1 MTGSQFCRSRSCGL
15 QPQRLRSALF
25 ALVLSLALAPAFTA
39 AQSQDLKSPVLTG
52 FEQRIVTKVLPNGL
66 TLIVCERPDAPVFS
80 YSTFID
86 AGDVNDPSGQ
96 SGLAHMFE
104 HLAFKGTSQI
114 GTKDY
119 EAEKVALAK
128 VEAAN
133 DAYEAEY
140 LKPVGRDPEKL
151 KVLYR
156 AFVDA
161 QAEAHKLVVPNQ
173 FTDVAER
180 NGAAGLN
187 AQTGLDETQYFWSMP
202 ENRLELWAWLESSRL
217 ADTVPR
223 EFYKER
229 DVVIEERR
237 MRTDSNPIG
246 RLVEQFL
253 ATAYVAHPYGR
264 SSIGWPSE
272 VSQITATEAMDFHK
286 KYYVG
291 SNIVVAVVGDVK
303 AAEVLPMLEKYFGRV
318 PGGPK
323 PEEMTTVEP
332 RQFAEKSVVIREQT
346 QPFYLE
352 GYHRPDY
359 RDPDDAVYDAIG
371 DILSNGRV
379 SRLYRSLV
387 RDQQIAAVAEGFSPF
402 PGDKYPG
409 LFAFYAIPLPG
420 HTPAEMRDAIHKEI
434 DRLKSADVTDAELQM
449 FKTRTRADL
458 LRGLAD
464 NQGLTN
470 SLSQYQTR
478 YGDWRELFRQ
488 LDRVDKVTKA
498 DIRRV
503 ANKVFVDSNRTSAEI
518 DTESKP
524 AAGPNAPAQKQGG
537 AQ

>member
-1 MTGSQFCRSRSCGL
+1 MRAAALGL
-15 QPQRLRSALF
+15 A
-25 ALVLSLALAPAFTA
+25 VVWTALAASQA
-39 AQSQDLKSPVLTG
+39 QDLKS
-52 FEQRIVTKVLPNGL
+52 FEQRTTTKVLPNGL
-66 TLIVCERPDAPVFS
+66 TLIVCERPEAPVFS

-86 AGDVNDPSGQ
+86 AGDVNDPSGE

-114 GTKDY
+114 GTTDY
-119 EAEKVALAK
+119 TAEKVALAK

-133 DAYEAEY
+133 NAYEAEY
-140 LKPVGRDPEKL
+140 LKAVGRDPKKL
-151 KVLYR
+151 AELKQNLK
-156 AFVDA
+156 DA
-161 QAEAHKLVVPNQ
+161 EAEAHKYVIPNQ
-173 FTDVAER
+173 FSDVAER
-180 NGAAGLN
+180 NGAEGLN
-187 AQTGLDETQYFWSMP
+187 AETGLDETQYFWSMP

-253 ATAYVAHPYGR
+253 ATAYVAHNYGR
-264 SSIGWPSE
+264 SGIGWSSE
-272 VSQITATEAMDFHK
+272 VSQINATEAMAFHK

-291 SNIVVAVVGDVK
+291 ANIVVAVVGDVK
-303 AAEVLPMLEKYFGRV
+303 ASDALPVLERYFSRV
-318 PGGPK
+318 PAGPK

-332 RQFAEKSVVIREQT
+332 RQFAEKTVAIREQT

-359 RDPDDAVYDAIG
+359 RDPDDAVYDAIQ
-371 DILSNGRV
+371 DIISNGRV

-387 RDQQIAAVAEGFSPF
+387 RDQRIAAEAEGFSPF

-409 LFAFYAIPLPG
+409 LFAFYAIPLPE

-434 DRLKSADVTDAELQM
+434 EKLKTADVTGEELAI
-449 FKTRTRADL
+449 FKTRTRASL

-464 NQGLTN
+464 NQGLAN
-470 SLSQYQTR
+470 DLAEYQTR

-503 ANKVFVDSNRTSAEI
+503 ANQVFVHGNRTEAWIE
-518 DTESKP
+518 TAPP
-524 AAGPNAPAQKQGG
+524 AAEKAAQKDGG

>member
-1 MTGSQFCRSRSCGL
+1 MQSRILPWST
-15 QPQRLRSALF
+15 RWI
-25 ALVLSLALAPAFTA
+25 LVLFVALAALSIA
-39 AQSQDLKSPVLTG
+39 GAKAQDLKS
-52 FEQRIVTKVLPNGL
+52 FEQRITTKVLPNGL
-66 TLIVCERPDAPVFS
+66 TLIICERPDAPVFS

-86 AGDVNDPSGQ
+86 AGDVNDPSGE

-104 HLAFKGTSQI
+104 HLAFKGTSEI
-114 GTKDY
+114 GTTDY
-119 EAEKVALAK
+119 AAEKIALAK

-140 LKPVGRDPEKL
+140 LKAVGRDENKL
-151 KVLYR
+151 AELKK
-156 AFVDA
+156 AFIDA
-161 QAEAHKLVVPNQ
+161 QAEAHKFVIPNQ
-173 FTDVAER
+173 FTDIAER
-180 NGAAGLN
+180 SGAEGLN
-187 AQTGLDETQYFWSMP
+187 AETGLDDTRYFWSMP
-202 ENRLELWAWLESSRL
+202 ENRLELWAYLESSRL

-246 RLVEQFL
+246 RLIEQFA
-253 ATAYVAHPYGR
+253 ATAYVAHNYGR

-272 VSQITATEAMDFHK
+272 VSQINATEAMEFHK

-291 SNIVVAVVGDVK
+291 ANVVVAVVGDVK
-303 AAEVLPMLEKYFGRV
+303 AAEALPMLEKYFSKV
-318 PGGPK
+318 PAGPK

-332 RQFAEKSVVIREQT
+332 KQFAEKTVTIREQT
-346 QPFYLE
+346 QPIYVE
-352 GYHRPDY
+352 GYHRPSY
-359 RDPDDAVYDAIG
+359 RDPNDNVYDAIS

-387 RDQQIAAVAEGFSPF
+387 RDQQIAAEAAGFSGF

-409 LFAFYAIPLPG
+409 LFAFLAVPLPG

-434 DRLKSADVTDAELQM
+434 DKLKTADVTDDELAM
-449 FKTRTRADL
+449 YKTRTRADL

-464 NQGLTN
+464 NQGLAN
-470 SLSQYQTR
+470 DLAEYQTR
-478 YGDWRELFRQ
+478 YGDWRELFLQ
-488 LDRVDKVTKA
+488 LDKVDKVTKA

-503 ANKVFVDSNRTSAEI
+503 ANEVFVSSNRTSAEI
-518 DTESKP
+518 DTE
-524 AAGPNAPAQKQGG
+524 APAGNSKQAGG

>member
-1 MTGSQFCRSRSCGL
+1 MRNRILPWFWNGI
-15 QPQRLRSALF
+15 
-25 ALVLSLALAPAFTA
+25 LALTLAVISFAG
-39 AQSQDLKSPVLTG
+39 AQAQDLKS
-52 FEQRIVTKVLPNGL
+52 FEQKTTTKVLPNGL
-66 TLIVCERPDAPVFS
+66 TLIVCERPEAPVFS

-86 AGDVNDPSGQ
+86 AGDVNDPSGE

-114 GTKDY
+114 GTRNY
-119 EAEKVALAK
+119 AAEKIALAK

-133 DAYEAEY
+133 NAYEAEN
-140 LKPVGRDPEKL
+140 LKAVGRDPQKL
-151 KVLYR
+151 ASLKK
-156 AFVDA
+156 AFLDA
-161 QAEAHKLVVPNQ
+161 QAEAHKYVIPNQ

-180 NGAAGLN
+180 NGAEGLN
-187 AQTGLDETQYFWSMP
+187 AETALDDTMFFWSMP

-246 RLVEQFL
+246 RLIEQFL
-253 ATAYVAHPYGR
+253 ATAYVAHNYGR

-272 VSQITATEAMDFHK
+272 VSQITATEAMEFHK

-291 SNIVVAVVGDVK
+291 ANIVVAVVGDVK
-303 AAEVLPMLEKYFGRV
+303 ATEALPMLEKYFSRV

-332 RQFAEKSVVIREQT
+332 RQFAEKTVTIREST
-346 QPFYLE
+346 QPFYIE

-359 RDPDDAVYDAIG
+359 RDPDDTVYDAIS
-371 DILSNGRV
+371 DIMSNGRV

-387 RDQQIAAVAEGFSPF
+387 RDQQIAAEAEGFSPF

-409 LFAFYAIPLPG
+409 LFAFYAVPVPG

-434 DRLKSADVTDAELQM
+434 EKLRSTDVTDDELAM
-449 FKTRTRADL
+449 YKTRTRADL

-464 NQGLTN
+464 NQGLANT
-470 SLSQYQTR
+470 LAEYQTR

-503 ANKVFVDSNRTSAEI
+503 ANQVFVPSNRTSAEI
-518 DTESKP
+518 DTE
-524 AAGPNAPAQKQGG
+524 APAGNSMKDGG
-537 AQ
+537 AK

>member
-1 MTGSQFCRSRSCGL
+1 MKSEVSFQHRNVF
-15 QPQRLRSALF
+15 
-25 ALVLSLALAPAFTA
+25 LALALA
-39 AQSQDLKSPVLTG
+39 ALAWTGVRAQDLKS
-52 FEQRIVTKVLPNGL
+52 FEEKIATKVLPNGL
-66 TLIVCERPDAPVFS
+66 TLIVCERPEAPVFS
-80 YSTFID
+80 YSTFVD

-104 HLAFKGTSQI
+104 HLAFKGTSEI
-114 GTKDY
+114 GTGDY
-119 EAEKVALAK
+119 AAEKLALAK

-140 LKPVGRDPEKL
+140 LKSVGRDPQKL
-151 KVLYR
+151 AELKK
-156 AFVDA
+156 AFQA
-161 QAEAHKLVVPNQ
+161 AEAEAHKFVVPNQ

-180 NGAAGLN
+180 NGASGLN
-187 AQTGLDETQYFWSMP
+187 AETALDETMYFWSMP
-202 ENRLELWAWLESSRL
+202 ENRLELWAWLESGRL
-217 ADTVPR
+217 ADVVPR

-253 ATAYVAHPYGR
+253 ATAYVAHNYGR
-264 SSIGWPSE
+264 SGIGWPSE

-303 AAEVLPMLEKYFGRV
+303 ASEAMPMLEKYFGRI
-318 PGGPK
+318 PGGAK

-332 RQFAEKSVVIREQT
+332 KQFAEKTVAIREQT

-359 RDPDDAVYDAIG
+359 RDPQDAVYDAIG
-371 DILSNGRV
+371 DIMSNGRV

-387 RDQQIAAVAEGFSPF
+387 RDQQIAAEAEGFSPF

-409 LFAFYAIPLPG
+409 LFAFYAVPLPG
-420 HTPAEMRDAIHKEI
+420 HSPAEMRDAIHKEI
-434 DRLKSADVTDAELQM
+434 DKLKTADVTDEELAM
-449 FKTRTRADL
+449 FKTRTRAGL
-458 LRGLAD
+458 LRSLAD
-464 NQGLTN
+464 NQGLAN
-470 SLSQYQTR
+470 NLAQYQTR

-498 DIRRV
+498 DIRSV
-503 ANKVFVDSNRTSAEI
+503 ANEVFVPSNRTGAWIE
-518 DTESKP
+518 TETP
-524 AAGPNAPAQKQGG
+524 AAQKPVQKDGG